1 MAYTEHTSIANAADM
16 IDRIVSFA
24 GANGWTV
31 ERNALVDATRTATLR
46 KPGVSDYVHLYNTSA
61 ERIGMRISVGYD
73 SELAP
78 NQQPDV
84 SGEMY
89 CGLHAGPYPRAF
101 LFASGDQVW
110 VSTAIARSGEYRHLT
125 FGVLDKLGTYEG
137 GTYIDGSRWG
147 EGGYWATFSYNHA
160 PFLRYTG
167 QSGVRGYA
175 RVDVPEDGRE
185 NFFFGFNGSASTPNP
200 DRLTSDAGEG
210 TNALAGALV
219 SMADRNAFSGRSV
232 LHAIPLYV
240 PRTGSQTYY
249 SPIGVVHDVRYCSI
263 NKFEPE
269 QEITIG
275 SDTWKVFP
283 VAAKRPTNSSSGE
296 QPAASGDYAYA
307 IRKVT

>member
-1 MAYTEHTSIANAADM
+1 MAYTEHTSIADAADM

-31 ERNALVDATRTATLR
+31 ERNDLAGANRTATLR
-46 KPGVSDYVHLYNTSA
+46 KPGVSDYVHLYNTTA
-61 ERIGMRISVGYD
+61 TWVRMRISVGYD
-73 SELAP
+73 GALAP
-78 NQQPDV
+78 NQQPNV

-101 LFASGDQVW
+101 MFASGDQVW

-125 FGVLDKLGTYEG
+125 FGVLDKVGAYTG

-147 EGGYWATFSYNHA
+147 EGSFWANPSYNHA
-160 PFLRYTG
+160 PFLQYTG
-167 QSGVRGYA
+167 QAGVRGYVRA
-175 RVDVPEDGRE
+175 DVPEDDRTD
-185 NFFFGFNGSASTPNP
+185 FFFGFAGSPSAPNP
-200 DRLTSDAGEG
+200 DRLASDAGTG
-210 TNALAGALV
+210 TQALAGALV
-219 SMADRNAFSGRSV
+219 NLADRNAFSGRSV
-232 LHAIPLYV
+232 LHAIALYV

-269 QEITIG
+269 QEISIG

-283 VAAKRPTNSSSGE
+283 LAAKRPTNSTAGD

-307 IRKVT
+307 IRKVV